1 MADPWESICLR
12 YSGEV
17 IEKFEDNFVSGDRLP
32 DSQQYL
38 ESLGKDTFKF
48 IQCNILYRLKDV
60 LITT

>member
-1 MADPWESICLR
+1 MTIKMADPWESICLR

-38 ESLGKDTFKF
+38 ESLGK
-48 IQCNILYRLKDV
+48 V
-60 LITT
+60 PS